1 MVVFVLHSVNVV
13 YYIDWFSC
21 IELFLHFRKKKNS
34 WSWCKSFW
42 CTVEFSLLVILDDL
56 LVIWSVVFFSSIFV
70 WIYSHWDKYLTL
82 SFEFGSVLFFIFWK
96 SLRKFKFCNSF
107 SIFAYLF
114 KNPALSFI
122 DVFLFYISLISGL
135 IFIISFLSLFWV

>member
-1 MVVFVLHSVNVV
+1 MVYVLHSVNVV
-13 YYIDWFSC
+13 YYTDWCSC
-21 IELFLHFRKKKNS
+21 IEPFSRFREKHT

-42 CTVEFSLLVILDDL
+42 CIVEISSLVILDDL
-56 LVIWSVVFFSSIFV
+56 LVILICSFLQWYLCLDLFSLRQILNSFI
-70 WIYSHWDKYLTL
+70 WIWKCHL
-82 SFEFGSVLFFIFWK
+82 FIFWK
-96 SLRKFKFCNSF
+96 SLRKFGIKFCNSF

-122 DVFLFYISLISGL
+122 DIFLFCISLISGL